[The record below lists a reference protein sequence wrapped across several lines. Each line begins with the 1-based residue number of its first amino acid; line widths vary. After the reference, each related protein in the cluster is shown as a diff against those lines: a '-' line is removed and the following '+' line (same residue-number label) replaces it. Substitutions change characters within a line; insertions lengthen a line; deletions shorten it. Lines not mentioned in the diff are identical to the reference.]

1 MAALSGAPEV
11 EEAVVVFHRSPR
23 ALTLWGAALVV
34 AVVTATVVAS
44 DLAAIHRRA
53 SSLGPEVRA
62 VVARRDLSTG
72 TELSPG
78 DVTTRLVHRSQLPST
93 PLLHEDGLHDP
104 TSGRVVTVPVLRG
117 GFVTERNLTPRRRT
131 GLDGVLPVGSRAIR
145 VDVAGALV
153 PRVGAAVDVLASY
166 SGAGESTGA
175 TVVVAAGALVLATDD
190 DGTRGTG
197 RSGAGV
203 TLLVDIDEARD
214 LADAQ
219 ANGVLTI
226 ALVPPEEAT
235 RFSTG
240 SGR

>member
-1 MAALSGAPEV
+1 M
-11 EEAVVVFHRSPR
+11 FRRSPR
-23 ALTLWGAALVV
+23 ALALWGAALVV
-34 AVVTATVVAS
+34 AVVTATVVAN

-53 SSLGPEVRA
+53 SSLGPEVR
-62 VVARRDLSTG
+62 VLVATRDLSVG
-72 TELSPG
+72 TELSSA
-78 DVTTRLVHRSQLPST
+78 DVTTRRVHRSQLPGGA
-93 PLLHEDGLHDP
+93 LVDHDA
-104 TSGRVVTVPVLRG
+104 SGRVVTVPVLRAG
-117 GFVTERNLTPRRRT
+117 YVTERNLAPPRRT
-131 GLDGVLPVGSRAIR
+131 GLDGVLPAGSRAIR
-145 VDVAGALV
+145 IDVAGAVV

-166 SGAGESTGA
+166 SGTGESGGD
-175 TVVVAAGALVLATDD
+175 TVVVAAGALVLGADH

-203 TLLVDIDEARD
+203 TVLVDADEARD

-235 RFSTG
+235 RWSSG

>member
-1 MAALSGAPEV
+1 
-11 EEAVVVFHRSPR
+11 VFHRSPR
-23 ALTLWGAALVV
+23 ALALWGAALVV

-53 SSLGPEVRA
+53 STLGPEVRA

-72 TELSPG
+72 TELTPG
-78 DVTTRLVHRSQLPST
+78 DVTTRLVHRSQLPSG
-93 PLLHEDGLHDP
+93 PLLDDDGPHDDP
-104 TSGRVVTVPVLRG
+104 VSGRVVTVPVLRG
-117 GFVTERNLTPRRRT
+117 GFVTERNLAPRRRT

-166 SGAGESTGA
+166 SGTSGSTGA
-175 TVVVAAGALVLATDD
+175 STGDTVVVAVGAQVLATDD
-190 DGTRGTG
+190 DGNRGTG
-197 RSGAGV
+197 RTGAGV
-203 TLLVDIDEARD
+203 TLLVDVDEARD

-235 RFSTG
+235 RFSRG